1 MRQVGRCSRPV
12 PGFHA
17 GAEQRKMRAAPH
29 GAWPADTTP
38 PPSTARRTPLV
49 PRATAPRASIDQ
61 HRSLSCG
68 CQLSIRFLHGL
79 VGYDV
84 LLMSTPDEPSDISAA
99 ADRLRRIE
107 SVTEASLAYLDVED
121 LLHELLERVQGLLE
135 VDTAAVL
142 LLDPSTDQLVAT
154 AARGIEAEVHQGVR
168 IPVGKGFAGRIAA
181 EKKPVI
187 LEHVDHTNVLNPV
200 LRERGIRSLLGVPLL
215 SGGNAIGVM
224 HVGTLGARQFT
235 DDDVRLLQIVADR
248 VAFAT
253 ESRRAE
259 VERTA
264 ATVLQRSLLPRR
276 LPVVPGCE
284 MAARYIP
291 AEHGGVGGDWYDVFT
306 LPSGELCVVIGDVV
320 GRGLSAAAMMGRLR
334 SALRAHALHGSDPA
348 EVLDSLDQH
357 VQHFAHEAMATVQV
371 GMFEPSFERMHL
383 SSAGHPPP
391 VLVVPDQPATLVDMP
406 SDLPVGVRGGV
417 RRRVSIDVPPGALL
431 CFYTDG
437 LVERRDTS
445 LDVGLKRLCE
455 AVVAGPAESVCA
467 SVMGRLIGDEP
478 PGDDVAVLVLRRQDS
493 GKVGPMDLA
502 VPAQPWALKRIRFE
516 MRRWLL
522 AFDAPPRVVADLLVA
537 VGEACSNVVEHA
549 YGPEGGIVTVYMELQ
564 LPDVVATVG
573 DTGRWRLPRTK
584 NRRRGTLFMRECA
597 DNLRIEHGSN
607 GTKVVVRR
615 RLDQWPSR

>member
-1 MRQVGRCSRPV
+1 
-12 PGFHA
+12 
-17 GAEQRKMRAAPH
+17 
-29 GAWPADTTP
+29 
-38 PPSTARRTPLV
+38 
-49 PRATAPRASIDQ
+49 
-61 HRSLSCG
+61 
-68 CQLSIRFLHGL
+68 
-79 VGYDV
+79 
-84 LLMSTPDEPSDISAA
+84 MSTPDEPSDISA

-306 LPSGELCVVIGDVV
+306 LPSGELCVV
-320 GRGLSAAAMMGRLR
+320 
-334 SALRAHALHGSDPA
+334 
-348 EVLDSLDQH
+348 
-357 VQHFAHEAMATVQV
+357 
-371 GMFEPSFERMHL
+371 
-383 SSAGHPPP
+383 
-391 VLVVPDQPATLVDMP
+391 
-406 SDLPVGVRGGV
+406 
-417 RRRVSIDVPPGALL
+417 
-431 CFYTDG
+431 
-437 LVERRDTS
+437 
-445 LDVGLKRLCE
+445 
-455 AVVAGPAESVCA
+455 
-467 SVMGRLIGDEP
+467 
-478 PGDDVAVLVLRRQDS
+478 
-493 GKVGPMDLA
+493 
-502 VPAQPWALKRIRFE
+502 
-516 MRRWLL
+516 
-522 AFDAPPRVVADLLVA
+522 
-537 VGEACSNVVEHA
+537 
-549 YGPEGGIVTVYMELQ
+549 
-564 LPDVVATVG
+564 
-573 DTGRWRLPRTK
+573 
-584 NRRRGTLFMRECA
+584 
-597 DNLRIEHGSN
+597 
-607 GTKVVVRR
+607 
-615 RLDQWPSR
+615 